1 MVSMLHAN
9 FYFYFFKISRVIQA
23 MKGPNNFTYCTIG
36 IWGFS
41 MQVLQGLV
49 GLMMNG

>member
-1 MVSMLHAN
+1 
-9 FYFYFFKISRVIQA
+9 
-23 MKGPNNFTYCTIG
+23 MKGPNNFTYCTIW

-49 GLMMNG
+49 GLMMNEWMDEACWKAQGIETS